1 MHRQVLTHPFKKEN
15 LLRALIKACVYV
27 NDSENIFD
35 LIQELK
41 WVGYLTTPNQNR
53 VWMKVYLHINES
65 SMLFIKYG
73 RFVILGILACLN
85 MPGRSRLKMW
95 YQFWT
100 EVYLLWCLCML
111 KSYKNLNSL
120 SWDIADLSFWLLW
133 VWLVSPDYTQL
144 NQEYYMKLW
153 MSIYIYSLRYCKRA
167 WSNSLKIRAHL
178 VDLHTKNQENSSYVQ
193 S

>member
-1 MHRQVLTHPFKKEN
+1 MCRQVLTQPSKKEN
-15 LLRALIKACVYV
+15 LLRALMKACVHV
-27 NDSENIFD
+27 NDSENILD

-53 VWMKVYLHINES
+53 VWMKVYLHIINKP

-85 MPGRSRLKMW
+85 MPGRSQLKMW

-100 EVYLLWCLCML
+100 EVYLLRCLCML
-111 KSYKNLNSL
+111 KSYKNLNSRP
-120 SWDIADLSFWLLW
+120 WDIAHLLFRLLW

-153 MSIYIYSLRYCKRA
+153 MSIYI
-167 WSNSLKIRAHL
+167 
-178 VDLHTKNQENSSYVQ
+178 
-193 S
+193 

>member
-1 MHRQVLTHPFKKEN
+1 MCRQVLTQPSKKEN
-15 LLRALIKACVYV
+15 LLRALMKACVHV
-27 NDSENIFD
+27 NDSENILD

-53 VWMKVYLHINES
+53 VWMKVYLHIINKP

-85 MPGRSRLKMW
+85 MPGRSQLKMW

-100 EVYLLWCLCML
+100 EVYLLRCLCML

-120 SWDIADLSFWLLW
+120 SWDIAHLLFRLLW

-153 MSIYIYSLRYCKRA
+153 MSIYI
-167 WSNSLKIRAHL
+167 
-178 VDLHTKNQENSSYVQ
+178 
-193 S
+193 

>member
-15 LLRALIKACVYV
+15 LLRALIKACVHV

-85 MPGRSRLKMW
+85 MPGRSQLKMW

-100 EVYLLWCLCML
+100 EVYLLRCLCML
-111 KSYKNLNSL
+111 KSYKNLNSRP
-120 SWDIADLSFWLLW
+120 WDIAHLLFRLLW

-153 MSIYIYSLRYCKRA
+153 MSIFI
-167 WSNSLKIRAHL
+167 
-178 VDLHTKNQENSSYVQ
+178 
-193 S
+193 